1 MATESTISF
10 PTIFNR
16 ITGRGQVSDG
26 VRSINESL
34 RSLLLTSRGELFGDP
49 LFGCNIVRNVYDHN
63 DKILNDILK
72 KDIVD
77 SIANYMSSLIKVT
90 YDDISIINSGNKVE
104 ITIRYYINKSDSIS
118 TYKLVML
125 EGAEKDAK

>member
-1 MATESTISF
+1 MANESTITF
-10 PTIFNR
+10 PNIFNR
-16 ITGRGQVSDG
+16 ITGRGQVSEG
-26 VRSINESL
+26 VKAINESL

-72 KDIVD
+72 KDIVE
-77 SIANYMSSLIKVT
+77 SVANYMSNLIRVT
-90 YDDISIINSGNKVE
+90 YDDISIVNEGNKVT
-104 ITIRYYINKSDSIS
+104 ITIRYYINKSDSIN

-125 EGAEKDAK
+125 EGAEQDAE